1 MLQQALLVISQKY
14 PALGLKLSWTLFA
27 NMSDYVDKKMTQV
40 QQAASVCL
48 LMQVELAITG
58 VFNSTVC
65 VCVYVVV
72 CVYVCV

>member
-58 VFNSTVC
+58 VFDSTVC
-65 VCVYVVV
+65 VCVE
-72 CVYVCV
+72 CV